1 MCSKQLGRRW
11 ILSWVPTMRAA
22 IIVVVLAAFGVPGLW
37 AQEAPLP
44 PGALT
49 EWIIREPE
57 EIVAWLAVD
66 VRDIATAL
74 PAGTRY
80 LTIGELAQRGI
91 PWALAYLGAHPSH
104 AEWGVSFFE
113 VVRAGTFA
121 IDGVTPDWPVNGAA
135 ALWAVR
141 VERDEA
147 NRPPLTAPAFVMLD
161 FWIPD
166 SAYVQMMR
174 AKRHYAEYGS
184 VALALHEGQWHGTV
198 EAADLSVDARCAPS
212 PSAETSEGSGGMQAF
227 YPPATSSDA
236 DLLIVTF
243 AGHRIQECA
252 TEVAWAFRGA
262 HPLAKTVMIGPPS
275 FQAGYTLRGAAY
287 HR

>member
-1 MCSKQLGRRW
+1 
-11 ILSWVPTMRAA
+11 MRSA
-22 IIVVVLAAFGVPGLW
+22 IVVFGLAAFGVPGLW

-66 VRDIATAL
+66 VRDIDAAL

-80 LTIGELAQRGI
+80 VTIGELAQRGI
-91 PWALAYLGAHPSH
+91 PWAAAYLGTHPLH

-113 VVRAGTFA
+113 VVRAGTFT
-121 IDGVTPDWPVNGAA
+121 IDGVAPAWPVNGAA

-141 VERDEA
+141 VERDKA
-147 NRPPLTAPAFVMLD
+147 NRPPLTAPAFLLLD

-166 SAYVQMMR
+166 RAYVQMMR
-174 AKRHYAEYGS
+174 AKRHYAEYGR
-184 VALALHEGQWHGTV
+184 VALDLNEGEWHGTV
-198 EAADLSVDARCAPS
+198 EAAGLSVDARCAPS
-212 PSAETSEGSGGMQAF
+212 SSTETSEGSAGMQAF

-236 DLLIVTF
+236 DLLIVSF
-243 AGHRIQECA
+243 AGHRIEECT
-252 TEVAWAFRGA
+252 TEMAWTFRGA
-262 HPLAKTVMIGPPS
+262 HPLAKAVMIGPPS
-275 FQAGYTLRGAAY
+275 FQAGYTFRGAAY